1 MTMIMPIP
9 YSRSRQRGVALF
21 VGLVFLVV
29 LSLVAVIAMR
39 GTLMEMHLVNNVA
52 SHEQAFETSEAL
64 RSIPVSMFD
73 EHTFQR
79 GWPAELGGTLPDSDF
94 SFNLT
99 ASMIAVV
106 KKGLQKDCSGT
117 LDTFYGNLEPA
128 CGTLAAESLYDT
140 STWHPDVILTMCDV
154 ASSGCSSNVSDTVS
168 IVPDGTVL
176 AAGSGGAQAAGYR
189 GIGGGA
195 AGDGA
200 SKFFEIMSVATVPGN
215 GRAVTM
221 TQYRQSI
228 RN

>member
-1 MTMIMPIP
+1 MTMLIT
-9 YSRSRQRGVALF
+9 RSRQRGIALF

-39 GTLMEMHLVNNVA
+39 GTLMEMHLVTNVA
-52 SHEQAFETSEAL
+52 SHERAFEASETL

-99 ASMIAVV
+99 PAMITVV
-106 KKGLQKDCSGT
+106 KNGLQKDCSGA
-117 LDTFYGNLEPA
+117 LDSFYGNLEPA
-128 CGTLAAESLYDT
+128 CNSMLAENIYDT
-140 STWHPDVILTMCDV
+140 ATWHPDVVLTMCDV
-154 ASSGCSSNVSDTVS
+154 ASSGCADKINATIS

-200 SKFFEIMSVATVPGN
+200 SKFFELMSVGTVSGN

-221 TQYRQSI
+221 AQYRQSI